1 MIKKLLTLFYK
12 IHSKIP
18 TTPTITHLKDL
29 PEKPLKIIITS
40 FNNEAYCEKNVES
53 ALNQNYKN
61 YKIIYIDDNSTDG
74 TLKRVK
80 NHIKKHDKFNKV
92 TLILNEKRNLKLKN
106 LYTTIH
112 TLADNE
118 IVIELDG
125 DDYLA
130 HSNVLKAINQIYQ
143 QTHALM
149 VYSNYQNQP
158 TEIAQKL
165 NMQKFSQKTPLLIKK
180 LKLYRKYPWIY
191 SGLRTYYA
199 ELFKKIPEKTFICP
213 LKPYEGNFY
222 PVSHD
227 LVMMYPMLELSDGKV
242 EYVKD
247 VLLIRNIDS
256 SINDFK
262 IYDESVRTKINNY
275 IRSKNVF

>member
-18 TTPTITHLKDL
+18 ATTNVIHLKDFK
-29 PEKPLKIIITS
+29 EKPLIIIITS
-40 FNNEAYCEKNVES
+40 FNNEAYCEENIES

-74 TLKRVK
+74 TLQRVK
-80 NHIKKHDKFNKV
+80 NYIKKHDKLNKV

-106 LYTTIH
+106 LYTAIH
-112 TLADNE
+112 TLTDNE

-130 HSNVLKAINQIYQ
+130 HSNVLKTINQIYH
-143 QTHALM
+143 QTNALM

-165 NMQKFSQKTPLLIKK
+165 NMQKFSKKTPFLIKK

-199 ELFKKIPEKTFICP
+199 ELFKKVPKKTLICP
-213 LKPYEGNFY
+213 LEPYEGKFY

-227 LVMMYPMLELSDGKV
+227 LAMIYPMLERSDGKV
-242 EYVKD
+242 EYVKES
-247 VLLIRNIDS
+247 LLIRNIDS

-262 IYDESVRTKINNY
+262 IYDENVRKKINNY